1 MVDIGSTDSI
11 YRYPHIVL
19 SCDDEDRSSAY
30 SSVYGRLLVDRAVT
44 DGLLEED
51 GANRY
56 VAKADVE
63 NVEVEGYYSYPT
75 THVSVK
81 DLRAENI
88 VVKTKL
94 CTKRGLAEGFE
105 WAWRRRVR
113 RRCKEA
119 KSDRECSWCVFMK
132 SGPCFKPF
140 ELWQKCILEVRARR
154 GAEA

>member
-113 RRCKEA
+113 RRA
-119 KSDRECSWCVFMK
+119 
-132 SGPCFKPF
+132 
-140 ELWQKCILEVRARR
+140 
-154 GAEA
+154 

>member
-105 WAWRRRVR
+105 GARRRRVR

-119 KSDRECSWCVFMK
+119 KSDRERSWGVFMK

-154 GAEA
+154 GREA